1 MTPDRWQQIDKLYYA
16 VLELE
21 PHERLPFLDQACGD
35 DADVRREVESLLASH
50 DQAGN
55 FLASPAIEVAAQG
68 LAKDQ
73 AAPLVARRSM
83 IGQTL
88 LHYRIDQKLGAG
100 GMGEVYLAQDTKL
113 GRRIAL
119 KLLPASLTQQEDRVR
134 RFEREACAA
143 SALNHPNILTIYEIG
158 RVDDTFFIA
167 TEFIDGQ
174 TLRQQMASKPI
185 TLCETLDVAIQ
196 VAKALAVAHEA
207 GIVHRDIKPEN
218 IMVRRDGYAKV
229 LDFGLAKLTE
239 SPATSIDRQASAV
252 ARFRT
257 EAGMLMGTT
266 HYMSPEQARGQEV
279 DGRSDIFSLGVVV
292 YEMVTGKR
300 PFDGATPT
308 DVLAAILTTE
318 PPQFVDHSLEARP
331 EIERVVNKAL
341 RKDPEQRYQSITNL
355 LFDLENLKQE
365 LEWEAKPVSAH
376 QDEAPAEMGA
386 IIHEP
391 MKKPPE
397 ADVARVGESL
407 IINKT
412 SSTKYLV
419 AFVNQRKRTAILT
432 LATILSA
439 VAWFSY
445 SNRAPAI
452 TEKDTLLLADFVNST
467 GDLVFDGTLK
477 EALAVQLE
485 QTPFLNL
492 FSEERVREMLRYMG
506 RSPDTRVTKDVA
518 REICQRQGIKA
529 VIIGSIT
536 SLGRNYAI
544 TLETIGAP
552 TGEVLARRQ
561 VEAEGKEQ
569 VLRALGRAATALR
582 EKLGESLSS
591 IQKFDAPIEQ
601 ATTSSLEALR
611 AHSLGLEVGHH
622 RGALIEAIPFFKRAI
637 ELDHN
642 FALAYN
648 NLAATYNNTS
658 QPGLAAEYA
667 EKAFG
672 LRDRVSEREKLSI
685 SAFYYRNIAGELDK
699 ALTVTELFNR
709 TYPRYSLAH
718 YLLGNC
724 YRDTGLYKEAVGPY
738 REASRLDPNWWAAY
752 RNLGLAL
759 IRLNRFDEAQGV
771 IDRALAQK
779 LDGTGY
785 HTQLYQIAFVRGDRA
800 ALKEQL
806 DWASGKPEEYQLLDL
821 QAQAMAYA
829 GQHRRSHELAERAA
843 ALAEAH
849 NLTEPVARI
858 SVENGLRSA
867 IFGSFPMAREDTD
880 RALAL
885 SRREFAVGLPV
896 QTKAA
901 LALAFCGHVGQAQS
915 LANDIAL
922 KYPQS
927 TLSHAVWLPMIRA
940 AVELRR
946 NSADKPIQ
954 LLQASSQYE
963 AIGEFWPTYLRG
975 QAYLRLKKGTE
986 ATEQFQKIL
995 DHRGWNPLSPLYP
1008 LAHLGQARASSLLG
1022 DEAKSRKG
1030 YQDFFA
1036 LWKDADPDLPILVQ
1050 AKREYEKLKRF
1061 AGSPR

>member
-35 DADVRREVESLLASH
+35 DADVRREVESLLSSH

-55 FLASPAIEVAAQG
+55 FLASPALEVAAHG

-73 AAPLVARRSM
+73 AGPLIARKSM

-88 LHYRIDQKLGAG
+88 LHYRIDQKLGTG

-113 GRRIAL
+113 GRKIAL
-119 KLLPASLTQQEDRVR
+119 KLLPARLTQQEDRVR

-218 IMVRRDGYAKV
+218 IMVRRDGYVKV

-239 SPATSIDRQASAV
+239 SPATSIDSQASAV

-257 EAGMLMGTT
+257 ETGMLMGTT

-308 DVLAAILTTE
+308 DVLGAILTTE
-318 PPQFVDHSLEARP
+318 PPQFADYSLEARP
-331 EIERVVNKAL
+331 EIERVVCKAL

-365 LEWEAKPVSAH
+365 LEWEAKQAGAH
-376 QDEAPAEMGA
+376 QYEAHAETGA
-386 IIHEP
+386 ITHQP
-391 MKKPPE
+391 LKKPPG
-397 ADVARVGESL
+397 ADGARVGETL
-407 IINKT
+407 VINT
-412 SSTKYLV
+412 TPSAKYLV
-419 AFVNQRKRTAILT
+419 TFLSRRKRAAILVLGAIT
-432 LATILSA
+432 AA
-439 VAWFSY
+439 VAWFSF

-492 FSEERVREMLRYMG
+492 FPEEGVREMLRYMG
-506 RSPDTRVTKDVA
+506 RSPDERVTKEVA

-529 VIIGSIT
+529 MIIGSIT

-544 TLETIGAP
+544 TLETTSAQ

-569 VLRALGRAATALR
+569 VLRALGRAATELR
-582 EKLGESLSS
+582 EKLGESLPS

-611 AHSLGLEVGHH
+611 AYSMGLEVEYRNGK
-622 RGALIEAIPFFKRAI
+622 LFDAIPFHKRAI
-637 ELDHN
+637 ELDNN
-642 FALAYN
+642 FARAYFELAGIYS
-648 NLAATYNNTS
+648 NTN
-658 QPGLAAEYA
+658 QPGLWVEYG
-667 EKAFG
+667 EKAFAR
-672 LRDRVSEREKLSI
+672 RDRVSERERLEI
-685 SAFYYRNIAGELDK
+685 SAFYYRNVTGEFDK
-699 ALTVTELFNR
+699 SLAVTELLNR
-709 TYPRYSLAH
+709 TYPRYPGAH
-718 YLLGNC
+718 YLLGNW
-724 YRDTGLYKEAVGPY
+724 YRDTGEYEKAVGPY
-738 REASRLDPNWWAAY
+738 REASLLDSNSWIKY

-759 IRLNRFDEAQGV
+759 IRLDRFDEAKEV

-800 ALKEQL
+800 AMKQQL
-806 DWASGKPEEYQLLDL
+806 DWADEKPEEYQLVDL
-821 QAQAMAYA
+821 QAQALAYA
-829 GQHRRSHELAERAA
+829 GQQRQALELSAHAAELAQARD
-843 ALAEAH
+843 LK
-849 NLTEPVARI
+849 EPVARI
-858 SVENGLRSA
+858 SVENALHSA
-867 IFGSFPMAREDTD
+867 IFGICLAAKENAA
-880 RALAL
+880 RALAHSL
-885 SRREFAVGLPV
+885 REGATGFPV
-896 QTKAA
+896 RPKAA
-901 LALAFCGHVGQAQS
+901 LDLALCGDVGQAQS
-915 LANDIAL
+915 LASEIAL
-922 KYPQS
+922 KYSQS
-927 TLSHAVWLPMIRA
+927 TLSHAVWLPVIRA
-940 AVELRR
+940 AVELRH
-946 NSADKPIQ
+946 NNADKAIQ
-954 LLQASSQYE
+954 LLQAASQYE

-975 QAYLRLKKGTE
+975 QAYVRLKKGTE
-986 ATEQFQKIL
+986 AAEQFQKIL

-1008 LAHLGQARASSLLG
+1008 LAHLGQATASALIG
-1022 DEAKSRKG
+1022 DVAESRKG

-1036 LWKDADPDLPILVQ
+1036 LWKDADPDLPILLQ
-1050 AKREYEKLKRF
+1050 AKRDYQKLR
-1061 AGSPR
+1061 